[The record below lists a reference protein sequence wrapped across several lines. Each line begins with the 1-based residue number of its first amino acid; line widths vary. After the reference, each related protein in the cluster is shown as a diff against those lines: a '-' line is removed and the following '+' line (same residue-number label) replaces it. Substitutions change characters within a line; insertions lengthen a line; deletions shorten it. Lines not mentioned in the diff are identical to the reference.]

1 MEKKKEYKKW
11 VVQCIFLTAILILIL
26 QKFSVIVE
34 FLKNIWGIALPLILG
49 AVIAYILNLLM
60 SKLEKLYFP
69 NSEQKIVKK
78 SRRIVCIILSIL
90 IVVGILILV
99 IQLVVPE
106 LVRAFGL
113 IAEMAP
119 EYFEKLGTWILGY
132 LETFP
137 DIERS
142 IQNAIENLSINWEE
156 LFRNLLGYATS
167 GVSGIVNSTLS
178 FVIFLV
184 GGVINFVIALIFAL
198 YILISKE
205 KLLTQVKKICRAYLS
220 DKMRK
225 KIEDICYIAND
236 TFSSFIIGQV
246 TEAVIL
252 GGLCAAGMLLL
263 RFPYAAMTGAF
274 IGVTALIP
282 IVGAYLGAG
291 VGAFMIL
298 TEDPMQAVLFLVFI
312 VILQQLEGN
321 IIYPKVVGSSIGL
334 PGLWVLAAVTIGGG
348 LSGILGMLLSV
359 PVAATVY
366 KLVRKDVNERV
377 EKKVQQEFIQQR
389 EERIKEQQREQEKEE
404 REEEK

>member
-11 VVQCIFLTAILILIL
+11 VIQCIFLTAILILIL
-26 QKFSVIVE
+26 QKFSVIVD
-34 FLKNIWGIALPLILG
+34 FLKNIWGIAFPLILG

-78 SRRIVCIILSIL
+78 SRRIVCMILSIL
-90 IVVGILILV
+90 IVAGILILV

-119 EYFEKLGTWILGY
+119 EYFEKLGIWILGY

-205 KLLTQVKKICRAYLS
+205 KLLTQVKKICRAYLN

-389 EERIKEQQREQEKEE
+389 EERIKEQQGEQEKEE

>member
-26 QKFSVIVE
+26 QKFSVIVD
-34 FLKNIWGIALPLILG
+34 FLKNIWGIAFPLILG

-78 SRRIVCIILSIL
+78 SRRIVCMILSIL
-90 IVVGILILV
+90 IVAGILILV

-205 KLLTQVKKICRAYLS
+205 KLLIQVKKICRAYLS

-389 EERIKEQQREQEKEE
+389 EERIKEQQGEQEKEE

>member
-26 QKFSVIVE
+26 QKFSVIVD
-34 FLKNIWGIALPLILG
+34 FLKNIWGIAFPLILG

-78 SRRIVCIILSIL
+78 SRRIVCMILSIL
-90 IVVGILILV
+90 IVAGILILV

-205 KLLTQVKKICRAYLS
+205 KLLTQVKKICRAYLN

-389 EERIKEQQREQEKEE
+389 EERIKEQQGEQEKEE

>member
-11 VVQCIFLTAILILIL
+11 VVQCIFLTTILILIL
-26 QKFSVIVE
+26 QKFSVIVD
-34 FLKNIWGIALPLILG
+34 FLKNIWGIAFPLILG

-78 SRRIVCIILSIL
+78 SRRIVCMILSIL
-90 IVVGILILV
+90 IVAGILILV

-119 EYFEKLGTWILGY
+119 EYFEKLGIWILGY

-205 KLLTQVKKICRAYLS
+205 KLLTQVKKICRAYLN

-389 EERIKEQQREQEKEE
+389 EERIKEQQGEQEKEE

>member
-26 QKFSVIVE
+26 QKFSVIVD
-34 FLKNIWGIALPLILG
+34 FLKNIWGIAFPLILG

-78 SRRIVCIILSIL
+78 SRRIVCMILSIL
-90 IVVGILILV
+90 IVAGILILV

-119 EYFEKLGTWILGY
+119 EYFGKLGTWILGY

-184 GGVINFVIALIFAL
+184 GGVVNFVIALIFAL

-389 EERIKEQQREQEKEE
+389 EERIKEQQGEQEKEE

>member
-26 QKFSVIVE
+26 QKFSVIVD
-34 FLKNIWGIALPLILG
+34 FLKNIWGIAFPLILG

-78 SRRIVCIILSIL
+78 SRRIVCMILSIL
-90 IVVGILILV
+90 IVAGILILV

-119 EYFEKLGTWILGY
+119 EYFEKLGIWILGY

-184 GGVINFVIALIFAL
+184 GGVVNFVIALIFAL

-389 EERIKEQQREQEKEE
+389 EERIKEQQGEQEKEE

>member
-11 VVQCIFLTAILILIL
+11 VIQCIFLTAILILIL
-26 QKFSVIVE
+26 QKFSVIVD
-34 FLKNIWGIALPLILG
+34 FLKNIWGIAFPLILG

-78 SRRIVCIILSIL
+78 SRRIVCMILSIL
-90 IVVGILILV
+90 IVAGILILV

-119 EYFEKLGTWILGY
+119 EYFGKLGTWILGY

-389 EERIKEQQREQEKEE
+389 EERIKEQQGEQEKEE

>member
-389 EERIKEQQREQEKEE
+389 EERIKEQQGEQEKEE

>member
-26 QKFSVIVE
+26 QKFSVIVD
-34 FLKNIWGIALPLILG
+34 FLKNIWGIAFPLILG

-78 SRRIVCIILSIL
+78 SRRIVCMILSIL
-90 IVVGILILV
+90 IVAGILILV

-119 EYFEKLGTWILGY
+119 EYFEKLGIWILGY

-205 KLLTQVKKICRAYLS
+205 KLLTQVKKICRAYLN

-389 EERIKEQQREQEKEE
+389 EERIKEQQGEQEKEE

>member
-26 QKFSVIVE
+26 QKFSVIVD
-34 FLKNIWGIALPLILG
+34 FLKNIWGIAFPLILG

-78 SRRIVCIILSIL
+78 SRRIVCMILSIL
-90 IVVGILILV
+90 IVAGILILV

-119 EYFEKLGTWILGY
+119 EYFEKLGIWILGY

>member
-26 QKFSVIVE
+26 QKFSVIVD
-34 FLKNIWGIALPLILG
+34 FLKNIWGIAFPLILG

-78 SRRIVCIILSIL
+78 SRRIVCMILSIL
-90 IVVGILILV
+90 IVAGILILV

-119 EYFEKLGTWILGY
+119 EYFEKLGIWILGY

-205 KLLTQVKKICRAYLS
+205 KLLTQVKKICRAYLN

-312 VILQQLEGN
+312 IILQQLEGN

-389 EERIKEQQREQEKEE
+389 EERIKEQQGEQEKEE

>member
-11 VVQCIFLTAILILIL
+11 GVQCIFLTAILILIL
-26 QKFSVIVE
+26 QKFSVIVD
-34 FLKNIWGIALPLILG
+34 FLKNIWGIAFPLILG

-78 SRRIVCIILSIL
+78 SRRIVCMILSIL
-90 IVVGILILV
+90 IVAGILILV

-205 KLLTQVKKICRAYLS
+205 KLLIQVKKICRAYLS

-389 EERIKEQQREQEKEE
+389 EERIKEQQGEQEKEE